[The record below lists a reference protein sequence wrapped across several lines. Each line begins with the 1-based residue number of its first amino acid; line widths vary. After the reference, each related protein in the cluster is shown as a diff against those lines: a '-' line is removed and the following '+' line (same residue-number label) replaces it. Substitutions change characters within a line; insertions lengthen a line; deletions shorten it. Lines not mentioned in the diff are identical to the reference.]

1 MDNET
6 TSWEKDETFKMRLEF
21 DNTLLKKG
29 MELDGFLLA
38 GILICG
44 LTTVLVPAM
53 GKIIDK
59 SIFTI

>member
-29 MELDGFLLA
+29 MELYGFLLA